1 MKTLTFVLA
10 ILVISGCEDRYR
22 YTCQDPKHFQD
33 AECQHPACDFSQTC
47 PEYLVAPI
55 MEKKIEGNPA
65 QVAVQP
71 QQCTANCR

>member
-1 MKTLTFVLA
+1 MKILTLVLA